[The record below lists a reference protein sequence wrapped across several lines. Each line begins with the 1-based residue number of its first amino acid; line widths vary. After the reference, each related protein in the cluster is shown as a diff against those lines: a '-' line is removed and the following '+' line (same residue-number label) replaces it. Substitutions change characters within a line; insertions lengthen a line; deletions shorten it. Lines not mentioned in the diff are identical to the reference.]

1 VTISADVKTFVTG
14 HQPHGQLT
22 GDADEPTP
30 TGYRLWLSCPCRVS
44 FERWVSPGDAEE
56 DLAFLARMN

>member
-1 VTISADVKTFVTG
+1 MTISADLKTFVTY

-30 TGYRLWLSCPCRVS
+30 TGYRLWISCACGAT
-44 FERWVSPGDAEE
+44 FERWVFPGDAEE